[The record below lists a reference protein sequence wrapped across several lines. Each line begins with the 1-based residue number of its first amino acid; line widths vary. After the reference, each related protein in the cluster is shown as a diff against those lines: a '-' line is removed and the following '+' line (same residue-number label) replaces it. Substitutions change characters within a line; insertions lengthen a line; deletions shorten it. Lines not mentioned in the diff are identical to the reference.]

1 MATARP
7 DTHLSADT
15 ERTRWCDS
23 DTLRMSD
30 PYPQRAET
38 GTDADLAHRFR
49 AGDEQALALA
59 YQRWGAL
66 VYTLAR
72 RSLNDVRDAED
83 VTQQVFM
90 AAWRGRAGYRQDRA
104 PLAAW
109 LVGITRHAI
118 ADAHAARTRRA
129 DIENMSAAQQE
140 EAVRHWGL
148 DESEAAVNR
157 VLVLQ
162 KFERLTPVQRRL
174 LGMAVYGDMTQ
185 VQISEHTGL
194 PLGTVKSHIR
204 RALHS
209 LRRVMDS
216 PTPSD
221 GAPATSCRL

>member
-1 MATARP
+1 M
-7 DTHLSADT
+7 
-15 ERTRWCDS
+15 
-23 DTLRMSD
+23 
-30 PYPQRAET
+30 
-38 GTDADLAHRFR
+38 
-49 AGDEQALALA
+49 ALA

-140 EAVRHWGL
+140 EAVRHWGF

-209 LRRVMDS
+209 LRRVMDP

-221 GAPATSCRL
+221 GAPATSCPL